1 MEKESYNK
9 EIKSK
14 ETENIRLTLIKNIIK
29 DMTNFSVITFSKKYN
44 LEVGRDVFDTER
56 KALNYFNTH

>member
-1 MEKESYNK
+1 METK

-14 ETENIRLTLIKNIIK
+14 ETENIRITLVKNTIKEYS
-29 DMTNFSVITFSKKYN
+29 NFSVITFSKKHN

>member
-1 MEKESYNK
+1 MKTK